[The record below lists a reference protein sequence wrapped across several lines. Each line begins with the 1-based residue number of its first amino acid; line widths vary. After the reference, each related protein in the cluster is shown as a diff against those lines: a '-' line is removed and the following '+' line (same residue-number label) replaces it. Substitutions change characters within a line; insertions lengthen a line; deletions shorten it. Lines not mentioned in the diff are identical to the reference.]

1 MNLITRHNYEEYFI
15 LYMDNELS
23 AADKQMVELFA
34 AQNPDLKDEL
44 DLLMQSKLV
53 PDTNVVFEGKE
64 MLMKDEASSPIS
76 GITEKLLLHLDN
88 ELPAGE
94 KAGIEKLI
102 DTDTAVIKEWQLLQQ
117 TKLPA
122 EAIVFPNKESLYRKE
137 ETVRVVSI
145 KWWRIAAAAVV
156 LLGIGFGTYS
166 ILNKKGPADGPD
178 VVAIDNKT
186 ENKATTPNNET
197 GTKTISPVIELPKQE
212 IATAP
217 ENKTEQKSLLVKQNN
232 NAPIIKVDK
241 KNNIIAPQERPLVVE
256 NNIIDKKKDL
266 PLFEQNKEQK
276 NKTANDAVALNDDK
290 KNTPSQIIKKDDVT
304 TDKLPRIINKQQNPE
319 VPLYVTGPDE
329 IETEKS
335 GKKNKLRGFF
345 RKATRIFEHTTNI
358 SAANEDDRLLIGG
371 LAVRLK

>member
-53 PDTNVVFEGKE
+53 PDTNIVFEGKE
-64 MLMKDEASSPIS
+64 ILMKNEIDLPIT

-94 KAGIEKLI
+94 KAEVEKLI
-102 DTDTAVIKEWQLLQQ
+102 VADTAVTKEWQLLQQ

-122 EAIVFPNKESLYRKE
+122 EAIIFPNKESLYRKE

-166 ILNKKGPADGPD
+166 ILNKKRSIDGSE
-178 VVAIDNKT
+178 VAVKDNKSG
-186 ENKATTPNNET
+186 NKVNTANSET
-197 GTKTISPVIELPKQE
+197 DLKIISPVIESPKEE

-232 NAPIIKVDK
+232 NTPVIKDGK
-241 KNNIIAPQERPLVVE
+241 KNNFVQQEQPLIVK
-256 NNIIDKKKDL
+256 NNIIDKKDDL
-266 PLFEQNKEQK
+266 PLFEQKNEEK
-276 NKTANDAVALNDDK
+276 NKVTSDAVAINDK
-290 KNTPSQIIKKDDVT
+290 TPSQIIKKDNVT
-304 TDKLPRIINKQQNPE
+304 TTDPPRTTNIISIPQKDYAGEPITEPE
-319 VPLYVTGPDE
+319 N
-329 IETEKS
+329 S

-358 SAANEDDRLLIGG
+358 SATDDDDRLLIGG

>member
-1 MNLITRHNYEEYFI
+1 MSLITRHNYEEYFI

-23 AADKQMVELFA
+23 TTDKQMVELFA
-34 AQNPDLKDEL
+34 AQNPDLKNEL

-53 PDTNVVFEGKE
+53 PDTNIVFEGKE
-64 MLMKDEASSPIS
+64 LLMKDEASLQVS

-88 ELPAGE
+88 ELSGSQ
-94 KAGIEKLI
+94 KAEIEKLI
-102 DTDTAVIKEWQLLQQ
+102 DTDTAVTKEWQLLQQ

-122 EAIVFPNKESLYRKE
+122 EAVIFPNKESLYRRE

-166 ILNKKGPADGPD
+166 ILNKKGPVDGPD

-197 GTKTISPVIELPKQE
+197 GTKIISPVIESPRQG

-217 ENKTEQKSLLVKQNN
+217 ENKTEQKPLLAKQNSIT
-232 NAPIIKVDK
+232 PIIKDDK
-241 KNNIIAPQERPLVVE
+241 KNNILQPEQPLIVQ
-256 NNIIDKKKDL
+256 NKIIDKKDEL
-266 PLFEQNKEQK
+266 PLFEKKDDLK
-276 NKTANDAVALNDDK
+276 NKTANDAIAKADNP
-290 KNTPSQIIKKDDVT
+290 PSQNIKEDGVT
-304 TDKLPRIINKQQNPE
+304 TDKSPRNTNIQSNPE
-319 VPLYVTGPDE
+319 VPTYVASNPIVSE
-329 IETEKS
+329 PENS
-335 GKKNKLRGFF
+335 GRKNKLRGFF

-358 SAANEDDRLLIGG
+358 SAANDDDRLLIGG

>member
-1 MNLITRHNYEEYFI
+1 MSLITRHNYEEYFI

-23 AADKQMVELFA
+23 SADKQMVELFA

-53 PDTNVVFEGKE
+53 PDTNIVFEGKE
-64 MLMKDEASSPIS
+64 LLMKDEASSPIS

-88 ELPAGE
+88 ELSGSE
-94 KAGIEKLI
+94 KTEIERLI
-102 DTDTAVIKEWQLLQQ
+102 DTDTAITKEWQLLQQ

-122 EAIVFPNKESLYRKE
+122 EAIVFPYKQSLYRKE

-166 ILNKKGPADGPD
+166 ILNKKETIKNSG
-178 VVAIDNKT
+178 T
-186 ENKATTPNNET
+186 ETAKNNTETNTPKKVDEP
-197 GTKTISPVIELPKQE
+197 KIISPVIESPKPD
-212 IATAP
+212 IATTTP
-217 ENKTEQKSLLVKQNN
+217 ENKTEQKPLLVKQNIIT
-232 NAPIIKVDK
+232 PIIKDGKKNNFVQQEQSLVV
-241 KNNIIAPQERPLVVE
+241 KNNIIDNKNET
-256 NNIIDKKKDL
+256 

-276 NKTANDAVALNDDK
+276 NKSTNADVAIND
-290 KNTPSQIIKKDDVT
+290 KNNPPSQNFKEEGVT
-304 TDKLPRIINKQQNPE
+304 TGNSPRNTNIQTQSKNPE
-319 VPLYVTGPDE
+319 VVGPPIAFVPE
-329 IETEKS
+329 PENS
-335 GKKNKLRGFF
+335 GRKNKLRGFF

-358 SAANEDDRLLIGG
+358 SAANDDDRLLIGG

>member
-53 PDTNVVFEGKE
+53 PDTNIVFEGKE
-64 MLMKDEASSPIS
+64 LLMKDEASLQVS

-94 KAGIEKLI
+94 KTGIEKLI
-102 DTDTAVIKEWQLLQQ
+102 DTDTAVTKEWQLMQQ
-117 TKLPA
+117 TKLPP
-122 EAIVFPNKESLYRKE
+122 EAIVFPYKQSLYRKE

-166 ILNKKGPADGPD
+166 ILNKKETIKNSGAET
-178 VVAIDNKT
+178 AKNNT
-186 ENKATTPNNET
+186 EINTPKKVNEP
-197 GTKTISPVIELPKQE
+197 KIISPVIESPKQD
-212 IATAP
+212 IATTTAP
-217 ENKTEQKSLLVKQNN
+217 ENKIEQSPLLVKQNN
-232 NAPIIKVDK
+232 NTPIIKVDK
-241 KNNIIAPQERPLVVE
+241 KNNIIVPQEQPLVVK
-256 NNIIDKKKDL
+256 NNIIDKKDDS
-266 PLFEQNKEQK
+266 PLFEQKNDLKK
-276 NKTANDAVALNDDK
+276 NKVNDAIASIDD
-290 KNTPSQIIKKDDVT
+290 PSQKIKKDDVT
-304 TDKLPRIINKQQNPE
+304 EVNPARTTYTQPGKE
-319 VPLYVTGPDE
+319 VVTTNPIQVDE
-329 IETEKS
+329 GSEPENS
-335 GKKNKLRGFF
+335 GRKNKLRGFF

-358 SAANEDDRLLIGG
+358 SAANDDDRLLIGG

>member
-53 PDTNVVFEGKE
+53 PDTNIVFEGKE
-64 MLMKDEASSPIS
+64 LLMKDEASLPIS

-88 ELPAGE
+88 ELPAGG
-94 KAGIEKLI
+94 KADLEKLI
-102 DTDTAVIKEWQLLQQ
+102 ANDTDTNKEWQLLQQ

-122 EAIVFPNKESLYRKE
+122 EVIVFPNKELLYRKE
-137 ETVRVVSI
+137 ETVKVVSI

-166 ILNKKGPADGPD
+166 ILNKKEAVINSGIETAKNDAETNVPKKADEPK
-178 VVAIDNKT
+178 I
-186 ENKATTPNNET
+186 
-197 GTKTISPVIELPKQE
+197 ISPVIETPRQE

-217 ENKTEQKSLLVKQNN
+217 ENKSEQKPLLVKQNSVT
-232 NAPIIKVDK
+232 PIIKNDK
-241 KNNIIAPQERPLVVE
+241 KNNIIAPKEQPLVVQ
-256 NNIIDKKKDL
+256 NNIIDNKNQLPLLEKKDDL
-266 PLFEQNKEQK
+266 K
-276 NKTANDAVALNDDK
+276 NKTVNDAVAINDDK
-290 KNTPSQIIKKDDVT
+290 KNTPSQIIKKNGVT
-304 TDKLPRIINKQQNPE
+304 TIDLPRTTNIISIPQKDYAGEPISEPE
-319 VPLYVTGPDE
+319 N
-329 IETEKS
+329 S

-358 SAANEDDRLLIGG
+358 SAADNDDRLLIGG